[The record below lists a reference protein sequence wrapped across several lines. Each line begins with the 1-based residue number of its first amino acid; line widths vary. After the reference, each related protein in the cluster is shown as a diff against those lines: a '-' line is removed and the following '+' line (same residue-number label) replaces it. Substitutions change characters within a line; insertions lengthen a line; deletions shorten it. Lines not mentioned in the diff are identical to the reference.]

1 MPTRPL
7 KKSKTG
13 NSRTTHT
20 TSWYPSLTQI
30 AIIALLGLGVYFLL
44 VNTTWGQQAAQQAI
58 TWLNSWLETK
68 TDTLVQTH
76 TPTTTPSMSNSS
88 RLLLQKGT
96 QKNRVNHKSFI
107 LAYAEE
113 HEQAE
118 WVAYR
123 LTIDQLKE
131 VVQERSN
138 SFRPDT
144 SITTSSASLADY
156 RGSGYDKGHLA
167 PAQDMSFDV
176 QSESESFLLSN
187 MSPQV
192 AAFNRGIW
200 RELEEHVR
208 DWTRANK
215 EIYIATGPILTQ
227 KPLKK
232 IGKHNSLTVPAAYY
246 KVLLDNT
253 PPEQKAI
260 GFVIPNA
267 KSTDRIDT
275 YAMSV
280 DEVEKITN
288 IDFFSELPDDIEQ
301 KIESQ
306 FNTARW
312 AYDEEK
318 FKTRLRLWNNLADST
333 H

>member
-156 RGSGYDKGHLA
+156 RGSGYDKGTPRPSPRHVLRCAKRVGKFSTQQHESPSSRLQQRHLA
-167 PAQDMSFDV
+167 RTRRARARLDTRQQRNLYRHRTHTYPKTTQKNRQTQLANRTRRLLQSTTRQYPARTKSHRICNTQR
-176 QSESESFLLSN
+176 QKYRPYRHL
-187 MSPQV
+187 
-192 AAFNRGIW
+192 R
-200 RELEEHVR
+200 HVR
-208 DWTRANK
+208 
-215 EIYIATGPILTQ
+215 
-227 KPLKK
+227 
-232 IGKHNSLTVPAAYY
+232 
-246 KVLLDNT
+246 
-253 PPEQKAI
+253 
-260 GFVIPNA
+260 
-267 KSTDRIDT
+267 
-275 YAMSV
+275 
-280 DEVEKITN
+280 
-288 IDFFSELPDDIEQ
+288 
-301 KIESQ
+301 
-306 FNTARW
+306 
-312 AYDEEK
+312 
-318 FKTRLRLWNNLADST
+318 
-333 H
+333 